1 MLTEKFLRMCFLL
14 SCLGVPEV
22 WVRRES
28 VCLSRMSPVDGG
40 WVVSTVGCGMKKTSG

>member
-1 MLTEKFLRMCFLL
+1 MCFLL

-28 VCLSRMSPVDGG
+28 VCLSRMSLVEEV
-40 WVVSTVGCGMKKTSG
+40 WVVSTVGCGIKKTSG